1 MKNIALPL
9 QENTSLGGFGTLTK
23 GSRIPIP
30 KGKKVRAFT
39 YWEKVDDID
48 LSVIG
53 IKGDLTYEE
62 FSWRTM
68 YGKQSKAITY
78 SGDCT
83 SGYDGGSEY
92 YDLDLELLKKE
103 NPEIKYYIL
112 CDNVFSRID
121 FATCFCKAGYML
133 RDIKDSGEVFE
144 PKTVETSYIVNC
156 NSTFA
161 YMYAIDVTKND
172 LIWLN
177 MARNSNAIIAGA
189 TRLDFLLEYFNS
201 TEVINMQSF
210 FTMLASKVVTDPMD
224 ADVIVSDELFDN
236 IESKEQ
242 IHSYDVERVM
252 QLMNLKN

>member
-1 MKNIALPL
+1 
-9 QENTSLGGFGTLTK
+9 
-23 GSRIPIP
+23 
-30 KGKKVRAFT
+30 
-39 YWEKVDDID
+39 
-48 LSVIG
+48 
-53 IKGDLTYEE
+53 
-62 FSWRTM
+62 
-68 YGKQSKAITY
+68 
-78 SGDCT
+78 
-83 SGYDGGSEY
+83 
-92 YDLDLELLKKE
+92 
-103 NPEIKYYIL
+103 
-112 CDNVFSRID
+112 
-121 FATCFCKAGYML
+121 
-133 RDIKDSGEVFE
+133 
-144 PKTVETSYIVNC
+144 
-156 NSTFA
+156 
-161 YMYAIDVTKND
+161 MYAIDVTKND